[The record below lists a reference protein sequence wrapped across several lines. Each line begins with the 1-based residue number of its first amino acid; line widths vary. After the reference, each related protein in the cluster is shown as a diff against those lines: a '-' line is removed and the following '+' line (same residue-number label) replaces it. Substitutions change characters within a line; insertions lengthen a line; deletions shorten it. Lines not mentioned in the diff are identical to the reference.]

1 MKTFIF
7 VLKYLWQLPQNIIG
21 LIYELITSAEK
32 FEVNSDFTLYKNKLK
47 GSVSLGDYIFIDKNS
62 VTNNKII
69 LHELGH
75 RQQSLI
81 LGPLYLLI
89 IGLPSIIWA
98 SLYSLFPSIYNKY
111 SYYDFYTEKWAN
123 KLMGL

>member
-7 VLKYLWQLPQNIIG
+7 VLKYIWQLPQNIIG

-32 FEVNSDFTLYKNKLK
+32 FEANSDFTLYKNKLR

-62 VTNNKII
+62 VTDNKTI

-75 RQQSLI
+75 HKQSLI

-111 SYYDFYTEKWAN
+111 DYYDFYTEKWAN
-123 KLMGL
+123 KLIEL

>member
-32 FEVNSDFTLYKNKLK
+32 FEVNSDFTLYKNKLR
-47 GSVSLGDYIFIDKNS
+47 GSVSLGDYIFIDKDS
-62 VTNNKII
+62 ISNNRII

-98 SLYSLFPSIYNKY
+98 SLYSLFPSIYNRY

-123 KLMGL
+123 KLVGL